1 MVDRSKQVKTL
12 AAAVIAIGLVAAMPG
27 ALEFAE
33 LVAEPLGLDV
43 EPGEWVM
50 SPLLT
55 VSIILAA
62 AGAGV
67 LWSVEGSRTRG
78 AVCLFPIGLALAA
91 GWFALTK
98 EGLAAL
104 PSLILHQAALL
115 VAVILAAWALA
126 DTPDGLDPH
135 RARQAFYT
143 CLTIVAVAVAAG
155 VIAGLA
161 DAGSG
166 PRAPTERVVQNT
178 ILAGVILAQLLAA
191 GLALAY
197 AKAEIASDAPA

>member
-1 MVDRSKQVKTL
+1 MADRPKQVKTL

-27 ALEFAE
+27 TLEFAE
-33 LVAEPLGLDV
+33 LFAEPLGLDV
-43 EPGEWVM
+43 DPGEWVM

-115 VAVILAAWALA
+115 VAVILAVWALGA
-126 DTPDGLDPH
+126 TPDGLDPH

-161 DAGSG
+161 DASG
-166 PRAPTERVVQNT
+166 PRFTTELVVQNT
-178 ILAGVILAQLLAA
+178 IFFGVFLAQLLAA